1 MSEVPV
7 PNWPQFINKL
17 KPTIGRLHHHS
28 PKANTEIIN
37 SIQQAAYEV
46 NKGKQAFLLFFQKPQ
61 PWLFL
66 VVNTGTPVLWAMLP
80 RNTRMTRSKM
90 SHHTGWWILKL
101 HIQVTGERVYL
112 SQNPRWR
119 HCFPKKKSVL
129 WEAALTLATK
139 NDISVQL
146 PGRINASSRIVLLL
160 FQGSQHVPWEPP
172 SYNGI

>member
-28 PKANTEIIN
+28 PKENTEIIN

-101 HIQVTGERVYL
+101 HIQVTGERDSL
-112 SQNPRWR
+112 FKSE
-119 HCFPKKKSVL
+119 PKMETLLPK
-129 WEAALTLATK
+129 EEIGALGSCINSGHQKWHFCTITWK
-139 NDISVQL
+139 N
-146 PGRINASSRIVLLL
+146 
-160 FQGSQHVPWEPP
+160 
-172 SYNGI
+172 